1 MTKSGI
7 MAFKNILVAVD
18 DGGHAMRVAETAF
31 KLAHSLAGRI
41 GIIYVV
47 DRTREV
53 VSADLGITA
62 EQSGIALLAEAERT
76 IDQLIRDYPNPE
88 RVVRFTPEGSPEKE
102 ILHIA
107 TEWGADLIIIGS
119 NERSGLEK
127 LLSGSVTNYV
137 IRHSAIPVVVVPG
150 VRP

>member
-1 MTKSGI
+1 

-18 DGGHAMRVAETAF
+18 DSAHAMRAAKTAF
-31 KLAHSLAGRI
+31 TLAQSLAARI

-62 EQSGIALLAEAERT
+62 EQSGIVLLAEAEKT
-76 IDQLIRDYPNPE
+76 IDQLIRDYPNVE
-88 RVVRFTPEGSPEKE
+88 GILRFTPEGSPEKE

-107 TEWGADLIIIGS
+107 REWGADLIIMGS

-137 IRHSAIPVVVVPG
+137 IRHSPIPVMVVPE
-150 VRP
+150 VSP

>member
-1 MTKSGI
+1 

-18 DGGHAMRVAETAF
+18 DSAHAMRAAKTAF
-31 KLAHSLAGRI
+31 TLAHSLAARI

-47 DRTREV
+47 DRTREA

-62 EQSGIALLAEAERT
+62 EQSGIVLLAEAEKT
-76 IDQLIRDYPNPE
+76 IDQLIRDHPNVE
-88 RVVRFTPEGSPEKE
+88 RVLRFTPEGSPEKE

-107 TEWGADLIIIGS
+107 REWGADLIIMGS

-127 LLSGSVTNYV
+127 LLSSSVTNYV
-137 IRHSAIPVVVVPG
+137 IRHSPIPVMVVPE